1 MGYINFLGSIASIIC
16 LGIIFW
22 RFIKKGK
29 ISFFNVYMLIMVLIQ
44 IISVGYSLWS
54 HKNVIAIIIGGMIL
68 IFTLL
73 FWLVMYLNE
82 KQLDLIK
89 SQMDLIKSQ
98 AKTSKSQT
106 KIIKEINQDMKELVE
121 YFDEFIEVI
130 MELMVVESIKVDVKT
145 ERLNDKLKEI
155 QKKIGVKK

>member
-16 LGIIFW
+16 LGIIFG
-22 RFIKKGK
+22 RFIKKRK
-29 ISFFNVYMLIMVLIQ
+29 ISFFNVYMLIIVLIQ

-54 HKNVIAIIIGGMIL
+54 HKNVIAIIIGSMIL

-82 KQLDLIK
+82 KQLDFIK
-89 SQMDLIKSQ
+89 SQTKI
-98 AKTSKSQT
+98 SKSQT
-106 KIIKEINQDMKELVE
+106 EIIKEINQDMKELVE

-130 MELMVVESIKVDVKT
+130 MELMVVESIRVDVKT